1 MVSKGKNTPPLPPS
15 PTTYNHSDVQLKFAK
30 SSPVH
35 MRRPKDRQEV
45 NLCQAPRPSVLKD
58 RRAHYRPSVLEDRR
72 AFYRLSVRKGRM
84 SLLPSPRP

>member
-1 MVSKGKNTPPLPPS
+1 MRIRAFI
-15 PTTYNHSDVQLKFAK
+15 YDVQRKFAK

-45 NLCQAPRPSVLKD
+45 KSLLTRPSVLKD
-58 RRAHYRPSVLEDRR
+58 RRAHYRLPILEDRR
-72 AFYRLSVRKGRM
+72 AFYRSSVRKGRT